1 MEETGEEEPGEEL
14 GGGNGERGKGYERLR
29 GRNGKV
35 SLCSLLLR
43 YARAGITGGLPGDY
57 GTTKL
62 AVEQP

>member
-1 MEETGEEEPGEEL
+1 MEETGEEEL
-14 GGGNGERGKGYERLR
+14 GGGNGEMGKGYERLR

-43 YARAGITGGLPGDY
+43 YARAGITGGIPGDY
-57 GTTKL
+57 GTTKR